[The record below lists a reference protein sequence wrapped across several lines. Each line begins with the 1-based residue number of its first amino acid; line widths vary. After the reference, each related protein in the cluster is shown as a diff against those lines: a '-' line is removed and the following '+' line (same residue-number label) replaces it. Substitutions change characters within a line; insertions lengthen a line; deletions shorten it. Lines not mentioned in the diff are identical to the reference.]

1 MTYQNTGKPNGRP
14 PNTERNQ
21 KIIADV
27 KAGIPVEE
35 VAEKYGLALPYT
47 RKIASE
53 HARKERVKKEAEEA
67 QVKASTRLYAER
79 DVRLKKFYA
88 SLNRKGAMS
97 MYHIDECNSKYARKA
112 A

>member
-1 MTYQNTGKPNGRP
+1 MSRH

-21 KIIADV
+21 QIIADV
-27 KAGIPVEE
+27 KSGIPVEE

-53 HARKERVKKEAEEA
+53 NARKERVKKEAEEA

-79 DVRLKKFYA
+79 DVSLKKFYA
-88 SLNRKGAMS
+88 SLNTKGALS
-97 MYHIDECNSKYARKA
+97 ASHIHDLVSTYKGR
-112 A
+112 

>member
-1 MTYQNTGKPNGRP
+1 MSYQNTGKPNGRP

-35 VAEKYGLALPYT
+35 VAEKYGLEIPYT

-53 HARKERVKKEAEEA
+53 NARKERVKKEAEVGQA
-67 QVKASTRLYAER
+67 
-79 DVRLKKFYA
+79 
-88 SLNRKGAMS
+88 
-97 MYHIDECNSKYARKA
+97 KA
-112 A
+112 ATGLYVDRDNYLMAYYNTLNAKGSLSKFHIQSM